1 MNRTWPRWLRWSRDF
16 LLMLLVF
23 QGVQWW
29 HSRNLSGGPA
39 PALSG
44 EDLQGQH
51 LSLMQFRGQPLL
63 VHFWAT
69 WCSICRL
76 EEGSIHALA
85 QDYPVLTVATSS
97 GSAKELKA
105 YLAENGVAF
114 PVITDESGEL
124 ASAWNVRGVPASY
137 IIDSQGRIAWVARGY
152 TSELGMRARMLLTD

>member
-29 HSRNLSGGPA
+29 YSRNLSGGPA

-51 LSLMQFRGQPLL
+51 LSLTQFRGQPLL

-85 QDYPVLTVATSS
+85 QDYPVVTVATTS
-97 GSAKELKA
+97 GNAQELRG
-105 YLAENGVAF
+105 YLQERGLSFSVVA
-114 PVITDESGEL
+114 DESGDL
-124 ASAWNVRGVPASY
+124 ARGWGVAGVPVSY
-137 IIDSQGRIAWVARGY
+137 IIDSQGNIAWAARGY
-152 TSELGMRARMLLTD
+152 SSGLGLRARLWLTD